1 MNGSVANVVST
12 QNKIPYRRAGTLPKF
27 PPFAQRT
34 SVPIALSR
42 CAGTIGMVL
51 ESLVARHLFVMLK
64 EIWTSSLFLF
74 LLFDALQ
81 LFSGFRSRSVRRLSG
96 FETVGSRSLGTD
108 WRSIP
113 RSMDLV

>member
-34 SVPIALSR
+34 SVLIALGR
-42 CAGTIGMVL
+42 CTGTIGIVL
-51 ESLVARHLFVMLK
+51 ESLVASASLHNA
-64 EIWTSSLFLF
+64 EDIWTSSLLLF

-81 LFSGFRSRSVRRLSG
+81 LFSGF
-96 FETVGSRSLGTD
+96 
-108 WRSIP
+108 
-113 RSMDLV
+113 